1 MAGRFAQNLKKL
13 RLKHDLTQTQMAER
27 LCVDPSRISRWE
39 NDEPPSRRVLERIQQ
54 VFQVNAY
61 EWTNGHDTSNGE
73 EVAAPTE
80 PTPHSEQVQDHDP
93 AWRSK
98 AIDAICR
105 MIDLLE
111 SLVRRD
117 RGQEGGGS

>member
-73 EVAAPTE
+73 EVAAPME

-117 RGQEGGGS
+117 RGQGGG